1 MKNCSEGY
9 IGSDGFGC
17 GGCYCWWGGGGL
29 TGLLGVVVVS
39 VKGVEALE
47 G

>member
-17 GGCYCWWGGGGL
+17 GGCYCWWGGL

-47 G
+47 R